1 MRFTPSR
8 LEGAWIID
16 PEPIVDQR
24 GFFARSY
31 CQREFLAHGL
41 EGSFVQCN
49 VSFNALKGTLRGMH
63 FQREPSP
70 EVKLVRCTRGAA
82 FDVIVDLR
90 KDSPTFRQWEGF
102 EITGENH
109 RAVYIPAG
117 FAHGFQT
124 LVDET
129 ELFYQMGEFH

>member
-1 MRFTPSR
+1 
-8 LEGAWIID
+8 
-16 PEPIVDQR
+16 
-24 GFFARSY
+24 
-31 CQREFLAHGL
+31 
-41 EGSFVQCN
+41 
-49 VSFNALKGTLRGMH
+49 MH

-90 KDSPTFRQWEGF
+90 DDSPTFRQWEAF

-129 ELFYQMGEFH
+129 ELFYQMGEFHIPELSGGARWNDPAFNIKWPVGSPTLSARDQSYPDFDAQRATP